1 MAIRIF
7 RQKNGRKTIVTTVPI
22 VVKSWMLF
30 VGINLVLSLLLYL
43 VFSYFGFF
51 SEYIYPQYL
60 FINYS
65 STAVTIIGTISIFL
79 WKPFDRFLGK
89 YAVQG
94 SPFETN

>member
-1 MAIRIF
+1 MAIRII
-7 RQKNGRKTIVTTVPI
+7 RQKNGRKTIETTVPI

-30 VGINLVLSLLLYL
+30 VALNLLASLLLYL
-43 VFSYFGFF
+43 FFDFYGFY

-65 STAVTIIGTISIFL
+65 SIAVTIIGTISIFL

-89 YAVQG
+89 YAL
-94 SPFETN
+94 ETA